1 MGQTGGSLVILRH
14 GEFRGEIGRLA
25 SMSDQ
30 VQTRGVKVSAPEAVA
45 KMGGNLGTNCWRLWV
60 SLWNLR
66 PFRGDGACDPAHT
79 LKVT

>member
-1 MGQTGGSLVILRH
+1 
-14 GEFRGEIGRLA
+14 
-25 SMSDQ
+25 
-30 VQTRGVKVSAPEAVA
+30 
-45 KMGGNLGTNCWRLWV
+45 V